1 MTTQFRCLDTGTP
14 LTVARHKFRR
24 VERIDE
30 YPDTSWLDDNSG
42 RERLDAF
49 REGTWHLMGIQAS
62 ANVLIPLGGHFVTQT
77 VTSPGLFGIE
87 SDSDEE
93 YLDQVFAEECVSLT
107 AMLSAIGVTVTE

>member
-30 YPDTSWLDDNSG
+30 SPDTSWLDDASG
-42 RERLDAF
+42 RERLVAF
-49 REGTWHLMGIQAS
+49 REGTWHLIGIQAS
-62 ANVLIPLGGHFVTQT
+62 ATVLIPLGGHFVTQT

-87 SDSDEE
+87 SDSDED
-93 YLDQVFAEECVSLT
+93 YLDQVFADECASLA